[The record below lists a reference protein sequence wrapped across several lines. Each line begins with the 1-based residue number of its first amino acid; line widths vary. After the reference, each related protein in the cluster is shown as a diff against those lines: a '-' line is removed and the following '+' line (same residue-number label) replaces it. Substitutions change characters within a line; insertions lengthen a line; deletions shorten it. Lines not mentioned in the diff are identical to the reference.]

1 MLVSAGRW
9 GYKSLRYTFLVQPL
23 KRDFYNRP
31 TDLVALELLG
41 KILVRR
47 IDDELLGGIIVET
60 EAYFGADDP
69 ASRAFH
75 GKKTYNRVM
84 FEESGRLFIYNVHK
98 YWMLNIIAHSDG
110 VGGIL
115 IRAIEPT
122 MGIDTMQENRPVRK
136 LRDLTSGPGKL
147 SLALDVDKSLN
158 GLDVTSESSPV
169 YVLDNDIRFE
179 ISTSYRIGVTRDLPE
194 HYRYYVKDNRYVSR

>member
-1 MLVSAGRW
+1 M
-9 GYKSLRYTFLVQPL
+9 RYSFLVQPL
-23 KRDFYNRP
+23 KTDFYNRP
-31 TDLVALELLG
+31 TDLVARELLS

-47 IDDELLGGIIVET
+47 IDDELIGGIIVET

-75 GKKTYNRVM
+75 GMKMYNRVM

-98 YWMLNIIAHSDG
+98 YWMLNIIAHSNG

-122 MGIDTMQENRPVRK
+122 MGIERMKKNRPVK
-136 LRDLTSGPGKL
+136 QLRDLTSGPGKL
-147 SLALDVDKSLN
+147 SLALDVDKRLN
-158 GLDVTSESSPV
+158 GLDVTRESNPV
-169 YVLDNDIRFE
+169 YVLDNDISFE
-179 ISTSYRIGVTRDLPE
+179 ISTSHRIGVTRDLPE

>member
-1 MLVSAGRW
+1 MQ
-9 GYKSLRYTFLVQPL
+9 TL
-23 KRDFYNRP
+23 KRDFYSRP
-31 TDLVALELLG
+31 TDLVARELLG

-47 IDDELLGGIIVET
+47 FDDVLLGGVIVET
-60 EAYFGADDP
+60 EAYFGGDDP

-84 FEESGRLFIYNVHK
+84 FEESGQLFIYNVHK

-122 MGIDTMQENRPVRK
+122 MGIETMRKNRPVK
-136 LRDLTSGPGKL
+136 QLRDLTSGPGKL
-147 SLALDVDKSLN
+147 SLALDVDKNLN
-158 GLDVTSESSPV
+158 GLDVTTDANPV
-169 YVLDNDIRFE
+169 YALDNDISFE
-179 ISTSYRIGVTRDLPE
+179 ISTSHRIGVTRDLPE
-194 HYRYYVKDNRYVSR
+194 QYRYYVKDNRYVSR